1 MHIRTFLEKIV
12 FAALLFLRSISSS
25 YLLLLVLLR
34 VGVLWNGHLH
44 MWFSRQFW
52 EAFLHKIL
60 PTLSILHVSWMF
72 RMNGISSVVP
82 VADWVYRLT
91 FDICN
96 RVVPKSPGTP
106 SSIGSSL
113 WRIIEYNIHRVISWF
128 VVRALRVPERFFDFF
143 LTPFPPH
150 ITETAE
156 HRVK

>member
-1 MHIRTFLEKIV
+1 
-12 FAALLFLRSISSS
+12 
-25 YLLLLVLLR
+25 
-34 VGVLWNGHLH
+34 
-44 MWFSRQFW
+44 
-52 EAFLHKIL
+52 
-60 PTLSILHVSWMF
+60 MF
-72 RMNGISSVVP
+72 RMNGVSSVVP

-143 LTPFPPH
+143 LTPVPYPYH
-150 ITETAE
+150 
-156 HRVK
+156 

>member
-1 MHIRTFLEKIV
+1 MQLSHNNNINNPCSMQHAASCRHEVLFTASRTTSV
-12 FAALLFLRSISSS
+12 
-25 YLLLLVLLR
+25 

-44 MWFSRQFW
+44 MWFSRQFC

-96 RVVPKSPGTP
+96 RVPKSPGTP

-143 LTPFPPH
+143 LTPVPYPYH
-150 ITETAE
+150 
-156 HRVK
+156 